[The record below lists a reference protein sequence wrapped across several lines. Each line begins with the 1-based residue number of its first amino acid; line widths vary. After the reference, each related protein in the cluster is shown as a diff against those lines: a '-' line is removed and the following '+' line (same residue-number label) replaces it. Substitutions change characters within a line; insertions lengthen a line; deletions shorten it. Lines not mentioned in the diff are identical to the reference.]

1 MVRYISETSGD
12 LLAMNTEARQRIRA
26 MVTPNKGE
34 RIENKRS
41 AKPRPALPRQL
52 QGASEG
58 FRQIVECLPIPLA
71 VIRRADDIILY
82 TNPALEAL
90 FGIDAAKLWNQ
101 GSDFF
106 FRTLPVR
113 RHLKTLFQR
122 DGCIRGEDVKT
133 SRRDGATLR
142 LSVWQTLVAC
152 GDTECLLTM
161 LVDVT
166 EHRIAEEANEE
177 QLAAVEQV
185 LKWNDRERQ
194 LIAYE
199 IHDGFVQQMLT
210 ALMQLDAY
218 RWGLQEGRPNVEE
231 KLDAVAEALRHGT
244 AEARR
249 LIERVRPPDLAI
261 AGLVGALR
269 TLTQRVSQSGEI
281 SVELSVDRSFPSFT
295 PESETAIYRIVQECL
310 TNVCRHSKSDRARV
324 ELRDGDQELKIVVQ
338 DWGIGF
344 VPDSAV
350 AGHYGLLGMRDRAR
364 LLGGRTEIESVLGA
378 GTRVTLYLPRE
389 GQVIA
394 PPPKQRRIR

>member
-1 MVRYISETSGD
+1 
-12 LLAMNTEARQRIRA
+12 
-26 MVTPNKGE
+26 MVTPNKGKSVETE
-34 RIENKRS
+34 RS
-41 AKPRPALPRQL
+41 TKPRPPLPRQL
-52 QGASEG
+52 QGSSEG

-71 VIRRADDIILY
+71 VIRRADDVILY
-82 TNPALEAL
+82 TNPALDAL
-90 FGIDAAKLWNQ
+90 FGVGAAKSWNKE
-101 GSDFF
+101 SDFLF
-106 FRTLPVR
+106 SSLGDR
-113 RHLKTLFQR
+113 RRLKELFHR
-122 DGCIRGEDVKT
+122 DGCVRGEDIEN
-133 SRRDGATLR
+133 RHRDGTALR
-142 LSVWQTLVAC
+142 LSVWQTSVAC

-166 EHRIAEEANEE
+166 EHRTAEKANEE

-185 LKWNDRERQ
+185 LRWNDRERQ

-218 RWGLQEGRPNVEE
+218 RWGLQEGRPNVAE

-244 AEARR
+244 TEARR

-281 SVELSVDRSFPSFT
+281 SVELSIDRSFPSLT
-295 PESETAIYRIVQECL
+295 PESETAVYRIVQECL
-310 TNVCRHSKSDRARV
+310 TNVGRHSKSDRARV
-324 ELRDGDQELKIVVQ
+324 ELRDGKQELRIVVQ
-338 DWGIGF
+338 DWGTGF
-344 VPDSAV
+344 VPDSAA

-364 LLGGRTEIESVLGA
+364 LLGGRTEIESSPGT

-394 PPPKQRRIR
+394 PSPKERRVR